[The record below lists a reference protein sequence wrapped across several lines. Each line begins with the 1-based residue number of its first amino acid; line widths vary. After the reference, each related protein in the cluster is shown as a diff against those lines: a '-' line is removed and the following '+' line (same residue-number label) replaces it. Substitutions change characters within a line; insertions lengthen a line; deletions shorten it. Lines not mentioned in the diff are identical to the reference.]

1 MCIILFY
8 IGCMPDPC
16 IYGVCKDCD
25 DQAYKCECDPGFE
38 GQNCEIVDGKV
49 YKS

>member
-1 MCIILFY
+1 
-8 IGCMPDPC
+8 MPDPC
-16 IYGVCKDCD
+16 VYGVCKDCD

-49 YKS
+49 Y